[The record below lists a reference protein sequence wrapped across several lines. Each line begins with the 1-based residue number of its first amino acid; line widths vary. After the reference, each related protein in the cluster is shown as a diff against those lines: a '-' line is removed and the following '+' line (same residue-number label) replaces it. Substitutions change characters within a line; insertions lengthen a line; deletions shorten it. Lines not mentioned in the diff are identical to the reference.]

1 MALPLASIVP
11 SANITMNRWSTRLN
25 QTKEAMEKAQARY
38 KKYADLKR
46 RHEEY
51 EVGDL
56 VFVKLDSEQF
66 ILPKGI
72 TPKLA
77 RRYDGPF
84 PIIEK
89 LSPLTYKVK
98 LPEHMGV
105 HPVFHISLLKRSYMD
120 ENHEEMAVRRGPALV
135 IDKGSDYAWRP
146 SFVIGIYQ
154 TKMGLIGSTIAN
166 GKANPRKRTRGNK
179 AQPCGNL
186 KMWLMHTTPIT
197 LLK

>member
-1 MALPLASIVP
+1 M
-11 SANITMNRWSTRLN
+11 
-25 QTKEAMEKAQARY
+25 
-38 KKYADLKR
+38 
-46 RHEEY
+46 
-51 EVGDL
+51 GDL

-89 LSPLTYKVK
+89 LSPLSYKVK

-105 HPVFHISLLKRSYMD
+105 HPVFHISLLKRSYFD

-135 IDKGSDYAWRP
+135 IDKGSDYVLEAILRHRDQPNQNGPYRLYLCQWKDKPTEENSWQQGATLWQFEDMVSAYNARHP
-146 SFVIGIYQ
+146 F
-154 TKMGLIGSTIAN
+154 KMKWGRLFQ
-166 GKANPRKRTRGNK
+166 RGE
-179 AQPCGNL
+179 L
-186 KMWLMHTTPIT
+186 
-197 LLK
+197 